1 MKVNMSLDKLLR
13 DVVREEVTRAMG
25 PLNDTIGRLQAQSAI
40 VARLG
45 DAFGV
50 RAKLPLAKALKAV
63 KVGKAGKRAAAVA
76 GDGPRACAL
85 EDCGRPARSKGYCAA
100 HYQKYRML
108 QKTGRLPSDWVE
120 FAPVGSVK
128 NLTLPRGRAGAKALA
143 EAKKKG

>member
-1 MKVNMSLDKLLR
+1 MSLDKLLR
-13 DVVREEVTRAMG
+13 DVVREEVARAMG
-25 PLNDTIGRLQAQSAI
+25 PLSDALGKLQAQSAI
-40 VARLG
+40 VSRLG

-50 RAKLPLAKALKAV
+50 RVKGPVAKAPKAV
-63 KVGKAGKRAAAVA
+63 KVVKGGKRGKAAES
-76 GDGPRACAL
+76 DGARACAL

-143 EAKKKG
+143 EAKKKN